1 MRVNVKEAREAYDRG
16 ENITHLLRQ
25 QMGETANT
33 ADIIEVAY
41 DLQAGSYSRKAVE
54 NAGYLKKYC
63 ESVGKIIAPY
73 VDEIESIIDIGTG
86 ECTSLAY
93 LLDELPSSINQ
104 VLACDISWSR
114 LNYGREFLR
123 KHGSRPVDLFTADLM
138 HLPLQTSSVDM
149 VWSSHALEPNG
160 GNERNAIREVLRV
173 TRRFACLFEPSY
185 ENNTE
190 EGRQRMDSLGYIR
203 ALPEAIE
210 AEGGRLLDCLRHPS
224 PSNPLNPTYA
234 YIVEVKKSDLHSSHN
249 GQHLWACPS
258 TGLPMERRE
267 QHFLSR
273 DAGLAYPVLDGIPI
287 LRRGSQIV
295 ATAMI

>member
-16 ENITHLLRQ
+16 ENITNLLRR

-41 DLQAGSYSRKAVE
+41 DLQAGSYSRQAVE
-54 NAGYLKKYC
+54 NAEYLKGYC
-63 ESVGKIIAPY
+63 EGVAKIIAPY
-73 VDEIESIIDIGTG
+73 VDEVESIIDIGTG

-93 LLDELPSSINQ
+93 LLDDLPSSINQ

-114 LNYGREFLR
+114 LNFGRDFLTR
-123 KHGSRPVDLFTADLM
+123 HGSRPVDLFTADLM

-160 GNERNAIREVLRV
+160 GNERKAIREVLRV

-190 EGRQRMDSLGYIR
+190 EGKRRMDNLGYIR
-203 ALPEAIE
+203 ALPAAIE
-210 AEGGRLLDCLRHPS
+210 AEGGQLLDCVRHPN

-234 YIVEVKKSDLHSSHN
+234 YIIEVEKTDID
-249 GQHLWACPS
+249 GARTDERLWACPN
-258 TGLPMERRE
+258 TGLPMERRA
-267 QHFLSR
+267 QHFLSQE
-273 DAGLAYPVLDGIPI
+273 AGLAYPVLDGIPI
-287 LRRGSQIV
+287 LRKGSQII
-295 ATAMI
+295 ATAMS